1 MKLVLKNI
9 DGIDYTY
16 CNHYGGSWLLKDV
29 NAKDYII
36 LKKDKSYKKVKD
48 KKKKEEWFKEIKDL
62 KDKE

>member
-1 MKLVLKNI
+1 MKFKLKNI

-16 CNHYGGSWLLKDV
+16 VNHYGGSWLLKDV

-48 KKKKEEWFKEIKDL
+48 KKKKEEWFKEIKEL